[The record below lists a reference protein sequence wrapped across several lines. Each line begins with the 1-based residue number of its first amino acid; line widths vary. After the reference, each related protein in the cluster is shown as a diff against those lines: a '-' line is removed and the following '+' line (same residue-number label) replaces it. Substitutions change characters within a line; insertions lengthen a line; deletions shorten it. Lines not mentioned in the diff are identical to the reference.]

1 MVGGADGFRDQVSS
15 RCGTPDELKY
25 LIDTA
30 HSYGLVVLMDVV
42 HSHASNNIL
51 DGVNM
56 FDGSDT
62 HLFHAGER
70 GYHWMWDS
78 RLFDYSQWEVS
89 EGPAPPWADPLP
101 AKSPHRRA
109 LERGSS
115 GCRTDRGRTS
125 ARADDPLPAEQP
137 ALVGGGVQVRRL
149 PLRRCHLHDVHAP
162 RPAGERA
169 EHISFSMIPH
179 AVSPPR
185 FVCDA
190 EGC

>member
-1 MVGGADGFRDQVSS
+1 MVLSDPPLPRLGRATPTKHEASTVVHWTSVKVRVRRRAYGTHGGPHSDLVVGGADGVCEKVSS

-62 HLFHAGER
+62 HLFHPGER

-78 RLFDYSQWEVS
+78 RLFNYGQWEVR
-89 EGPAPPWADPLP
+89 EAPAPPWALPLP
-101 AKSPHRRA
+101 RQVSSP
-109 LERGSS
+109 
-115 GCRTDRGRTS
+115 
-125 ARADDPLPAEQP
+125 QP
-137 ALVGGGVQVRRL
+137 VGETLVGRL
-149 PLRRCHLHDVHAP
+149 D
-162 RPAGERA
+162 
-169 EHISFSMIPH
+169 
-179 AVSPPR
+179 
-185 FVCDA
+185 
-190 EGC
+190 